1 MTTATGNVGNV
12 PDPTAGKQ
20 TSQES
25 SLSSWAGPLITS
37 NLGRAE
43 ALSKEDYQAYGG
55 PLTAGE
61 SALQKQA
68 FSGLANLTVPTA
80 AASTYTPTSFT
91 SDGIAS
97 KYMNPFLSAALQPQ
111 LEEARRQ
118 AEISRLNTMGRL
130 AKAGAYGGGRQ
141 AVMEALL
148 DENMQREINKLTGA
162 GYQRAYELATGQF
175 NTEQDRAR
183 AAAQQAADYGLRAL
197 AAQQAGGQEQR
208 AIEQQG
214 VAADLAE
221 FEKQRD
227 FPMQQVAWL
236 QRLTAGLPLAAQNY
250 GYQGA
255 SDISNLFGTT
265 GGLMQ
270 LLGLLGLVN
279 PSAKPGEK
287 PADKPANT
295 VTEPPAQITQPIVNP
310 GGSGELPVDT
320 GN

>member
-1 MTTATGNVGNV
+1 MATAATGNITNV

-20 TSQES
+20 TSTES
-25 SLSSWAGPLITS
+25 SLSTWAGPLITS

-61 SALQKQA
+61 SELQKKA
-68 FSGLANLTVPTA
+68 FSGLANLTVPGA

-91 SDGIAS
+91 SEGIAS
-97 KYMNPFLSAALQPQ
+97 KYMNPFLETALQPQ

-118 AEISRLNTMGRL
+118 AMISRLNQMGRL
-130 AKAGAYGGGRQ
+130 SKAGAYGGGRQ
-141 AVMEALL
+141 AVTEALL
-148 DENMQREINKLTGA
+148 DENLQRQLNQITGT
-162 GYQRAYELATGQF
+162 GYQRAFEQAAGQF
-175 NTEQDRAR
+175 NTEQAR
-183 AAAQQAADYGLRAL
+183 QQSAAQQAGDYGLRAL

-227 FPMQQVAWL
+227 FPMQQVSWL

-287 PADKPANT
+287 PADKPAT
-295 VTEPPAQITQPIVNP
+295 QPAEPPAITQPIVNP
-310 GGSGELPVDT
+310 GGSGDISVDT
-320 GN
+320 GP